1 MSGLKIILPAPC
13 AFILSRLHE
22 NGFEAYAV
30 GGCVRDSL
38 LHKTPHDWDIT
49 TAAKPEKI
57 IELFSDIPVLE
68 TGLKHGTVTLLTD
81 HEPYEV
87 TTFRVDGDYTD
98 GRHPDSVAFTT
109 DIRDDLARRDLTIN
123 AMAYSPATGIIDPF
137 GGQEDLKNEIIRCVG
152 DPHKR
157 FSEDALRLMRTI
169 RFAAVLGFTVE
180 PETLRAVH
188 DLHETIGRVAKERIF
203 TELLKTVCAPYAVEA
218 LRAAPELFF
227 CAVPQLKNLQDV
239 PQNSKYHM
247 YDVWEH
253 TLHALE
259 SIGTDDPIACLA
271 ILFHDVG
278 KKAVRTTGE
287 DGYDHFFGHAEKSAA
302 FTDEA
307 LRALHC
313 DNKTR
318 ENVAE
323 LVLLH
328 DTAFPKRTA
337 KFRRLLAKLGYE
349 QFYRLLTVSRADSLA
364 HAPWCIEDRCKA
376 LADAKSE
383 AEALQE
389 ADFCLSLRQL
399 KITGKDLQAFGFQGK
414 AIGETLNKL
423 LDAVLCGQLS
433 NDREVLLL
441 HLERYTQKHK

>member
-1 MSGLKIILPAPC
+1 MSRLKITLPAPC

-68 TGLKHGTVTLLTD
+68 TGLKHGTVTLLID

-87 TTFRVDGDYTD
+87 TTFRVDGNYTD
-98 GRHPDSVAFTT
+98 GRHPDCVAFTT

-188 DLHETIGRVAKERIF
+188 DLHEAIGRVAKERIF
-203 TELLKTVCAPYAVEA
+203 AELLKTVCAPYAAEA

-227 CAVPQLKNLQDV
+227 CAVPQLENLKGV
-239 PQNSKYHM
+239 PQNSKYHI

-259 SIGTDDPIACLA
+259 NIGTDDPIACLA

-278 KKAVRTTGE
+278 KKAVDR
-287 DGYDHFFGHAEKSAA
+287 KS
-302 FTDEA
+302 
-307 LRALHC
+307 
-313 DNKTR
+313 
-318 ENVAE
+318 V
-323 LVLLH
+323 V
-328 DTAFPKRTA
+328 
-337 KFRRLLAKLGYE
+337 
-349 QFYRLLTVSRADSLA
+349 
-364 HAPWCIEDRCKA
+364 
-376 LADAKSE
+376 
-383 AEALQE
+383 
-389 ADFCLSLRQL
+389 
-399 KITGKDLQAFGFQGK
+399 
-414 AIGETLNKL
+414 
-423 LDAVLCGQLS
+423 
-433 NDREVLLL
+433 
-441 HLERYTQKHK
+441 

>member
-1 MSGLKIILPAPC
+1 MLFLPKKVETVITTLQGAGYSPY
-13 AFILSRLHE
+13 L
-22 NGFEAYAV
+22 V
-30 GGCVRDSL
+30 GGCVREMLRGKAPSDYDMTSDAL
-38 LHKTPHDWDIT
+38 PQEVLR
-49 TAAKPEKI
+49 
-57 IELFSDIPVLE
+57 LFGEWAHP
-68 TGLKHGTVTLLTD
+68 TGLQHGTVTVVSGGLPIELT
-81 HEPYEV
+81 
-87 TTFRVDGDYTD
+87 TMRRDGAYKDN
-98 GRHPDSVAFTT
+98 RHPDFVTFGTS
-109 DIRDDLARRDLTIN
+109 IEEDLARRDFTVN
-123 AMAYSPATGIIDPF
+123 AIALSPDGTLVDPY

-318 ENVAE
+318 ENVVE

-349 QFYRLLTVSRADSLA
+349 QFYRLLAVSRADSLA
-364 HAPWCIEDRCKA
+364 HAPWCIEGRCKA

-383 AEALQE
+383 AEALQK

-423 LDAVLCGQLS
+423 LDAVLCGQLP

>member
-1 MSGLKIILPAPC
+1 MSGLKIALPTPC

-68 TGLKHGTVTLLTD
+68 TGLKHGTVTLLID

-98 GRHPDSVAFTT
+98 GRHPDCVAFTT

-180 PETLRAVH
+180 PETLRAVR

-203 TELLKTVCAPYAVEA
+203 TELLKTVCAPHAAEA
-218 LRAAPELFF
+218 LRAAPE
-227 CAVPQLKNLQDV
+227 
-239 PQNSKYHM
+239 
-247 YDVWEH
+247 
-253 TLHALE
+253 
-259 SIGTDDPIACLA
+259 
-271 ILFHDVG
+271 
-278 KKAVRTTGE
+278 
-287 DGYDHFFGHAEKSAA
+287 
-302 FTDEA
+302 
-307 LRALHC
+307 
-313 DNKTR
+313 
-318 ENVAE
+318 
-323 LVLLH
+323 
-328 DTAFPKRTA
+328 
-337 KFRRLLAKLGYE
+337 
-349 QFYRLLTVSRADSLA
+349 
-364 HAPWCIEDRCKA
+364 
-376 LADAKSE
+376 
-383 AEALQE
+383 
-389 ADFCLSLRQL
+389 
-399 KITGKDLQAFGFQGK
+399 
-414 AIGETLNKL
+414 
-423 LDAVLCGQLS
+423 
-433 NDREVLLL
+433 
-441 HLERYTQKHK
+441 

>member
-188 DLHETIGRVAKERIF
+188 DLHETIGARRKRAHFHGAFKDR
-203 TELLKTVCAPYAVEA
+203 LRTVCRRGAACRAGVVF
-218 LRAAPELFF
+218 LRRAAAQKSQR
-227 CAVPQLKNLQDV
+227 CAAKQQI
-239 PQNSKYHM
+239 SH
-247 YDVWEH
+247 
-253 TLHALE
+253 
-259 SIGTDDPIACLA
+259 
-271 ILFHDVG
+271 
-278 KKAVRTTGE
+278 VRRMG
-287 DGYDHFFGHAEKSAA
+287 
-302 FTDEA
+302 
-307 LRALHC
+307 
-313 DNKTR
+313 
-318 ENVAE
+318 
-323 LVLLH
+323 
-328 DTAFPKRTA
+328 
-337 KFRRLLAKLGYE
+337 
-349 QFYRLLTVSRADSLA
+349 A
-364 HAPWCIEDRCKA
+364 HAARARKY
-376 LADAKSE
+376 
-383 AEALQE
+383 
-389 ADFCLSLRQL
+389 RH
-399 KITGKDLQAFGFQGK
+399 
-414 AIGETLNKL
+414 
-423 LDAVLCGQLS
+423 
-433 NDREVLLL
+433 R
-441 HLERYTQKHK
+441 

>member
-1 MSGLKIILPAPC
+1 MSGLKITLPAPC

-49 TAAKPEKI
+49 TAANPEKI

-68 TGLKHGTVTLLTD
+68 TGLKHGTVTLLID

-87 TTFRVDGDYTD
+87 TTFRVDGNYTD

-137 GGQEDLKNEIIRCVG
+137 GGQEDLKNEIICCVG

-157 FSEDALRLMRTI
+157 FLEDALRLMRTI

-203 TELLKTVCAPYAVEA
+203 TELLKTVCAPHAAEA

-227 CAVPQLKNLQDV
+227 CAVPQLENLKGV
-239 PQNSKYHM
+239 PQNSKYHI

-259 SIGTDDPIACLA
+259 SIGTGDPIACLA

-323 LVLLH
+323 
-328 DTAFPKRTA
+328 TCFAAR
-337 KFRRLLAKLGYE
+337 
-349 QFYRLLTVSRADSLA
+349 YRF
-364 HAPWCIEDRCKA
+364 
-376 LADAKSE
+376 SE
-383 AEALQE
+383 AH
-389 ADFCLSLRQL
+389 
-399 KITGKDLQAFGFQGK
+399 GKVPPPARK
-414 AIGETLNKL
+414 ARL
-423 LDAVLCGQLS
+423 
-433 NDREVLLL
+433 
-441 HLERYTQKHK
+441 